1 MVYDANVLYPAPLRD
16 LLMHLARTGL
26 FRARWTEEIHQEW
39 MTNVIRNRPDLSP
52 AQLERTRD
60 LLNMAVLDCL
70 VTGYE
75 SLTPTLQPPD
85 PKDRHVLAAAIF
97 GGARAIV
104 TFNRRHFPAS
114 TLAMHGIEALHPD
127 RFVHDLYLGGTGGCQ
142 ASKRRSSQPDSNSS
156 RTAQYPEKPG
166 VIRQRGTIGKVS
178 GTVVRSLGCWFHNG
192 RLL

>member
-1 MVYDANVLYPAPLRD
+1 MVYDASVLYPAPLRD
-16 LLMHLARTGL
+16 LLMYLARTGL

-39 MTNVIRNRPDLSP
+39 MTNAIKNRPDLSP

-60 LLNMAVLDCL
+60 LMNMAVLDCL

-75 SLTPTLQPPD
+75 SLTPTLQLPD

-127 RFVHDLYLGGTGGCQ
+127 RFVHDLLNLDISEVLE
-142 ASKRRSSQPDSNSS
+142 AVS
-156 RTAQYPEKPG
+156 RQRAGLRNPTQTAQELLSTLKSQG
-166 VIRQRGTIGKVS
+166 LSDSVAQLGKVS
-178 GTVVRSLGCWFHNG
+178 GTVVRSLG
-192 RLL
+192 